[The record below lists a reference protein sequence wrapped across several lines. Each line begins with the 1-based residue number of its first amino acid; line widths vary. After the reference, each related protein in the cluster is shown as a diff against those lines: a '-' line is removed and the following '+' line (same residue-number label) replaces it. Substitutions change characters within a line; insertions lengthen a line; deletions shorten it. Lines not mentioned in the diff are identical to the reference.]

1 MAAEKTSSGLVNGEL
16 VLVTH
21 SPRSS
26 QSVVG
31 EGHVM
36 KKNALRREKKF
47 TDVRLN
53 ELKRGSRLFGHDKE
67 VDCLT

>member
-1 MAAEKTSSGLVNGEL
+1 MAAEKTSPGLVNGEL

-21 SPRSS
+21 SSRSS

-36 KKNALRREKKF
+36 KKNALRREKKL
-47 TDVRLN
+47 TDVIVKRLN
-53 ELKRGSRLFGHDKE
+53 ELKRGGGGESAVWTR
-67 VDCLT
+67 